1 MLDKSQEKFG
11 NRKGIGGLERKNIYL
26 LLAYE
31 NPNTVA
37 QENLEAQKQLDK
49 IWKWHNSFMG
59 HQVIS
64 YPNTVAENAVV
75 I

>member
-49 IWKWHNSFMG
+49 I
-59 HQVIS
+59 
-64 YPNTVAENAVV
+64 
-75 I
+75 